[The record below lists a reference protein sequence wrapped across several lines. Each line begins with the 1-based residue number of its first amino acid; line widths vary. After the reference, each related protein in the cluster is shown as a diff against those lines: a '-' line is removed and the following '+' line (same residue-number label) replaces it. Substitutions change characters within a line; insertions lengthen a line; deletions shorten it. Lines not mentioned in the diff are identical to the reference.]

1 MLVLRALGRLLAY
14 PDSDLKETLPEIAAA
29 IDGSALS
36 IAAIRALDGLIADL
50 ETGDVLDLQERYTG
64 LFDRNRRL
72 SLHLYEH
79 VHGDGRERGQAMVR
93 LQTLYGLH
101 GLEHDPRELPDHL
114 PLFLEFL
121 SVLPEKAARHMLGD
135 ATTVLT
141 ALRGRLEKRESAY
154 AAVFSAL
161 LDVSPGRIDRE
172 LLERLSKGEE
182 GDPSF
187 EALDAAWAE
196 EAVTFNGQFANQAQ
210 CGGSI
215 HQPAAR

>member
-14 PDSDLKETLPEIAAA
+14 PEADLKETLPEIAAA
-29 IDGSALS
+29 IDGSCLS
-36 IAAIRALDGLIADL
+36 LPAIRALDGLIGDL
-50 ETGDVLDLQERYTG
+50 ETMDLLDLQETYTG

-121 SVLPEKAARHMLGD
+121 SLLPEKAARHMLGD

-141 ALRGRLEKRESAY
+141 VLRDRLAKRESLY
-154 AAVFSAL
+154 AAIFDAL
-161 LDVSPGRIDRE
+161 LEVSPGRIDRE

-196 EAVTFNGQFANQAQ
+196 EAVTFNGQFADQAQ
-210 CGGSI
+210 CGAPVS
-215 HQPAAR
+215 QLAAR

>member
-14 PDSDLKETLPEIAAA
+14 PDADLKEMLPEIATA
-29 IDGSALS
+29 IDGSCLTMPAV
-36 IAAIRALDGLIADL
+36 RALDGLLSDLESADL
-50 ETGDVLDLQERYTG
+50 LDLQETYTG

-121 SVLPEKAARHMLGD
+121 SLLPEKAARHMLSD

-141 ALRGRLEKRESAY
+141 ALRDRLTKRESSY
-154 AAVFSAL
+154 AAVFDGLLELSA
-161 LDVSPGRIDRE
+161 GRIDRE

-196 EAVTFNGQFANQAQ
+196 EAVTFNGQFADQAQ

-215 HQPAAR
+215 TQPAAR

>member
-1 MLVLRALGRLLAY
+1 MMVLRALGRLLAY
-14 PDSDLKETLPEIAAA
+14 PDSELQETLPEIAAA
-29 IDGSALS
+29 IDASVLS
-36 IAAIRALDGLIADL
+36 MPAIRALDTLLADI
-50 ETGDVLDLQERYTG
+50 EAADVLDLQEAYVG

-93 LQTLYGLH
+93 LQTLYSLH

-121 SVLPEKAARHMLGD
+121 SLLPEKAARHMLGD

-141 ALRGRLEKRESAY
+141 ALRDRLVKRESAY
-154 AAVFSAL
+154 AAIFDAL
-161 LDVSPGRIDRE
+161 LEVSPGRIDRE

-196 EAVTFNGQFANQAQ
+196 EAVTFNGQFADQSQ
-210 CGGSI
+210 CGA
-215 HQPAAR
+215 PAAQPGAR